1 MLRDLQVREQ
11 KFRGQIIKCV
21 DYYPSMT
28 VYLLKASKLEIDE
41 DDVAMIFEDL
51 HRGRSVI
58 PPHAVP
64 SRPVL
69 VRWDPKIPL
78 TAENC
83 IVMEHNDA
91 EKHAMECLG
100 IGLSSN
106 ADKGTSGIVRRP
118 ADFWGKGVAMVVE
131 RRMKEVA
138 EYREWIM

>member
-11 KFRGQIIKCV
+11 KFRGQLIKCV
-21 DYYPSMT
+21 DCYPGIII
-28 VYLLKASKLEIDE
+28 YLLKASKLEIDE

-64 SRPVL
+64 SRPTL
-69 VRWDPKIPL
+69 VRWDPKLPL

-83 IVMEHNDA
+83 IVMEHSDA
-91 EKHAMECLG
+91 EKHAKECLG
-100 IGLSSN
+100 PGD
-106 ADKGTSGIVRRP
+106 AEQGVGAIVRRP
-118 ADFWGKGVAMVVE
+118 ADFWGKEVAMVVE
-131 RRMKEVA
+131 RRIKEVA

>member
-21 DYYPSMT
+21 DYYT
-28 VYLLKASKLEIDE
+28 GIIVYLLKASKLEIDE

-64 SRPVL
+64 SRPTL
-69 VRWDPKIPL
+69 VRWDPKLLL

-83 IVMEHNDA
+83 IVMEHSDA
-91 EKHAMECLG
+91 EKHAKECLG
-100 IGLSSN
+100 INLSSN
-106 ADKGTSGIVRRP
+106 AEQGVGAIVRRP
-118 ADFWGKGVAMVVE
+118 ADFWGKEVAMVVE